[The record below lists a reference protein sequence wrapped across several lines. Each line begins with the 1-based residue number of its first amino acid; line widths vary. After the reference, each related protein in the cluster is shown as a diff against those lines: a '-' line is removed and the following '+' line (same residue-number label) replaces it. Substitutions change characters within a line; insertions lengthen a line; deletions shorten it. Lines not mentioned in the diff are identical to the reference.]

1 MKRSLIAALAFS
13 SVMSLSGLA
22 MAQTMVGGAEVSA
35 EDLPR
40 VQAQCDALVTQAAT
54 ADSQSVT
61 SNNNTEES
69 GQQTPETS
77 NGANASETADPASTK
92 ADGADGTAAALTTSI
107 DLDTLTLDQC
117 KEAGLVK

>member
-1 MKRSLIAALAFS
+1 MKRTLIAALAFS
-13 SVMSLSGLA
+13 SVMSLSGFA
-22 MAQTMVGGAEVSA
+22 MAQTMVGGKDVSA

-40 VQAQCDALVTQAAT
+40 VQAQCDALATQAAT

-61 SNNNTEES
+61 NQSTES
-69 GQQTPETS
+69 DSQSTPDATKPADGTS
-77 NGANASETADPASTK
+77 NTSDPASTK

>member
-22 MAQTMVGGAEVSA
+22 MAQTMVGGVEVSA

-54 ADSQSVT
+54 EDSQSVT
-61 SNNNTEES
+61 NT
-69 GQQTPETS
+69 ETS
-77 NGANASETADPASTK
+77 NDAMASGNESDPASTK

-107 DLDTLTLDQC
+107 DLDTLTLEQC